1 MITYSR
7 KCICFIFYPALLSFS
22 LHKRMILYIPEI
34 SSILSTA
41 SVAPRSATM
50 HPLRDKLFISAY
62 QKAHPRA
69 VHKCH
74 LRHIEYN
81 PFAADIFQ
89 RSVHLIP
96 QRLGAAMI
104 KLSVQIY
111 DKIVSAFNCSVQNS
125 FTILKPLLRLCL
137 HIYPPVI
144 IISAPA
150 ANSLCNLLMKQHC
163 FCKFSLEIV
172 FEM

>member
-1 MITYSR
+1 M
-7 KCICFIFYPALLSFS
+7 
-22 LHKRMILYIPEI
+22 LYI
-34 SSILSTA
+34 LSGLAFLFIAQTNDLIYPRNIQY
-41 SVAPRSATM
+41 SVHCVRCSAKRNYAP
-50 HPLRDKLFISAY
+50 LGDELFISTY

-74 LRHIEYN
+74 LRHIKYD

-89 RSVHLIP
+89 RLVHLIP

-144 IISAPA
+144 IISAQA
-150 ANSLCNLLMKQHC
+150 ANSLCNLLTKQHC

>member
-1 MITYSR
+1 M
-7 KCICFIFYPALLSFS
+7 
-22 LHKRMILYIPEI
+22 LYI
-34 SSILSTA
+34 LSGLAFLFIAQTDDLIYPRNIQY
-41 SVAPRSATM
+41 SVHCVRCSAKSDYAP
-50 HPLRDKLFISAY
+50 LGDELFISTY

-74 LRHIEYN
+74 LRHIKYD

-89 RSVHLIP
+89 RLVHLIP

-111 DKIVSAFNCSVQNS
+111 YKIVSAFNCSVQNS
-125 FTILKPLLRLCL
+125 FTILRPLPRPCL
-137 HIYPPVI
+137 HIYPSVI
-144 IISAPA
+144 IISIRA
-150 ANSLCNLLMKQHC
+150 ANPLCNLLTKQHC

>member
-1 MITYSR
+1 M
-7 KCICFIFYPALLSFS
+7 
-22 LHKRMILYIPEI
+22 LYI
-34 SSILSTA
+34 LSGLAFLFIAQTDDLIYPRNIQY
-41 SVAPRSATM
+41 SVHCVRCPAKRNYAP
-50 HPLRDKLFISAY
+50 LGDELFISTY

-69 VHKCH
+69 IHKCH

-81 PFAADIFQ
+81 PFTADIFQ

>member
-1 MITYSR
+1 M
-7 KCICFIFYPALLSFS
+7 
-22 LHKRMILYIPEI
+22 HMLYI
-34 SSILSTA
+34 LSGLAFLFIAQTNDLIYPRNIQY
-41 SVAPRSATM
+41 SVHCVRCSAKRNYAP
-50 HPLRDKLFISAY
+50 LGDELFISTY

-69 VHKCH
+69 IHKCH

-81 PFAADIFQ
+81 PFTAD
-89 RSVHLIP
+89 LIP

-125 FTILKPLLRLCL
+125 FTILKPLLRPCL

-150 ANSLCNLLMKQHC
+150 ANSLCNLLTKQHC

>member
-1 MITYSR
+1 MLYILSGLAFLFIAQTNDLIYSR
-7 KCICFIFYPALLSFS
+7 NIQY
-22 LHKRMILYIPEI
+22 
-34 SSILSTA
+34 
-41 SVAPRSATM
+41 SVHCVRCSAKSDYAP
-50 HPLRDKLFISAY
+50 LGDELFISTY

-74 LRHIEYN
+74 LRHIKYD

-89 RSVHLIP
+89 RLVHLIP

-125 FTILKPLLRLCL
+125 FTILRPLLRPCL
-137 HIYPPVI
+137 HIYPSVI
-144 IISAPA
+144 IISIRT
-150 ANSLCNLLMKQHC
+150 ANPLCNLLTKQHC